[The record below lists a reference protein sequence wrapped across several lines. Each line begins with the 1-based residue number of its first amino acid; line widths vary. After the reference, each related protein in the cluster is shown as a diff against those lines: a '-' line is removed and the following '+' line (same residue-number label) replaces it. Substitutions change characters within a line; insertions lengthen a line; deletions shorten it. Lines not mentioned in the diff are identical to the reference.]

1 MNQGQLGLFNMD
13 GISMTLTCFLRYVE
27 GLIDV
32 TLFEIWN
39 CILGVMNSGYK
50 MLQDKFACIYIYIHI
65 YIIYI

>member
-13 GISMTLTCFLRYVE
+13 GISVTLACFLRYVE

-32 TLFEIWN
+32 TLFEIWT

-50 MLQDKFACIYIYIHI
+50 MLQDKFACIYTYIYI